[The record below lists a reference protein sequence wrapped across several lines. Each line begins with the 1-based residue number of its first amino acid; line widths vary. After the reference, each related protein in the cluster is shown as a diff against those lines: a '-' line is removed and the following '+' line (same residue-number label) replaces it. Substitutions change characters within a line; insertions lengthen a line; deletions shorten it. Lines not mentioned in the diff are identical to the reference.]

1 MNISPK
7 TRRVIAG
14 TTIVIIILAIAGGI
28 FVWDKFFREEPQ
40 VFENEAEQF
49 KYIYRYSPYHNVKA
63 GTNYPAVLLVTGDSD
78 TRVAPLHAR
87 KMTALLQAST
97 GSDRPVLLHYDTKA
111 GHSAGRS
118 ITKVIEDL
126 TDEFS
131 FLFWQLDVGSSGQ
144 KAAGK

>member
-1 MNISPK
+1 MRSCQSGC
-7 TRRVIAG
+7 A
-14 TTIVIIILAIAGGI
+14 
-28 FVWDKFFREEPQ
+28 FVD
-40 VFENEAEQF
+40 
-49 KYIYRYSPYHNVKA
+49 
-63 GTNYPAVLLVTGDSD
+63 NYNRDG
-78 TRVAPLHAR
+78 
-87 KMTALLQAST
+87 MTALLQAST

-144 KAAGK
+144 KAARK